1 MEGFHE
7 VLGDNFAVHG
17 NVSVDHLNV
26 RLWALGNSNDVVEG
40 GPVSSAGVNGLAN
53 WESLFELLD
62 GGNSG
67 DGSTDE
73 LFIVFVLESI
83 LDHLEILVGDLGS
96 LVHLVDTD
104 EKVGE
109 VEGSNLGSLQ
119 ETLDD
124 LSDHLSINLSISWNW
139 EVLDGL
145 DLMFLLGGFLEDL
158 THLLTEGVVVSHLV
172 SSGGLG
178 TFEDDAESVDF
189 EVSLEN
195 FEVFHWVGNHIHGV
209 VETLVVEGLGVN
221 GFTGWETLFEA
232 LNGTNNSNNGT
243 NKVGVVLGID
253 GFLEGLEGDIE
264 HEGSLILIFDANEEG
279 LNVEVSSEGGED
291 SSEGLSD
298 HILSLDLSEL
308 LTRSEDGLG
317 GGLTN
322 LVSEVG
328 PLLGFVVSDR
338 GLDLMEDLD
347 TVDHEVLTNVIGEGG
362 WALED
367 GGHLGEFLP
376 VSLDVG
382 AVGHTRLDL
391 LDKISEILKTFDD
404 ILGILLLE
412 VTNSGL
418 NIGDNVL
425 SILDALGDIIESF
438 GVEGSLKETS
448 NNVFDLFDIN
458 LGVFGGSS
466 AEEESK
472 SVFVHLKV
480 GG

>member
-1 MEGFHE
+1 M
-7 VLGDNFAVHG
+7 
-17 NVSVDHLNV
+17 
-26 RLWALGNSNDVVEG
+26 
-40 GPVSSAGVNGLAN
+40 
-53 WESLFELLD
+53 
-62 GGNSG
+62 
-67 DGSTDE
+67 
-73 LFIVFVLESI
+73 
-83 LDHLEILVGDLGS
+83 
-96 LVHLVDTD
+96 
-104 EKVGE
+104 
-109 VEGSNLGSLQ
+109 
-119 ETLDD
+119 
-124 LSDHLSINLSISWNW
+124 
-139 EVLDGL
+139 
-145 DLMFLLGGFLEDL
+145 
-158 THLLTEGVVVSHLV
+158 
-172 SSGGLG
+172 
-178 TFEDDAESVDF
+178 
-189 EVSLEN
+189 
-195 FEVFHWVGNHIHGV
+195 
-209 VETLVVEGLGVN
+209 
-221 GFTGWETLFEA
+221 
-232 LNGTNNSNNGT
+232 NGTNNSNNGT

-298 HILSLDLSEL
+298 HLLSLDLSEL